1 MTWRRRLLIAA
12 PVVAFVASWLWID
25 DPAVRADPLATI
37 TDALTGWILV
47 AAGLVTWGRRPGSRT
62 GLWLVIAGYLWYVG
76 DLFFVLP
83 SVSIVPLL
91 SFALRAPYDVLLAA
105 ALLSF
110 PGGRLDRRVH
120 RWAVTATAAAYLARA
135 IAFLVTAVPGR
146 NYPDNGTANPFLLL
160 DDRALSQNLDLDLSL
175 LKGTVILVVGLMA
188 VARLVRETSASR
200 RVLLPVVAGGL
211 AWAVMTFVLDLGR
224 WLEVDF
230 HVRLV
235 PWANADWWSIPEYLI
250 RGSAAPVGFLI
261 GALLLRTARSA
272 IVELVTGFEHNPVQA
287 QLEPAL
293 RQALGDP
300 GLRVAYT
307 AADGGWA
314 DAAGTP
320 MVLPDAAGREAAT
333 PIESGGRTLAMI
345 VHDAALL
352 EDPGLVGAIA
362 ATVRLAIDN
371 EQLTVALKAQLEET
385 RASRKRIVDA
395 GDAERQRIERDL
407 HDGAQQR
414 LVSLAIS
421 LRMLGESLG
430 DQASKEVRDELTA
443 AELELRGA
451 IEELRE
457 LAQGLDPAILRGSGL
472 GAAVRSLAERCPTPT
487 SVELALDGRLER
499 LVEATAYFVVAEA
512 LANVTKH
519 AGASH
524 VSVRVAADGGR
535 LRIDIE
541 DDGRGGAETAS
552 GSGLRGLADR
562 VAAAGGSF
570 GVASPPGG
578 GTRITAELPT
588 AP

>member
-1 MTWRRRLLIAA
+1 MSWRRRLLVAA
-12 PVVAFVASWLWID
+12 PVVAFVASWIWID
-25 DPAVRADPLATI
+25 DPAVRDDPLATI

-62 GLWLVIAGYLWYVG
+62 GPWLVIAGYLWYVG

-83 SVSIVPLL
+83 SLSIVPLL
-91 SFALRAPYDVLLAA
+91 SFGLRGAYDIALAA

-110 PGGRLDRRVH
+110 PGGRLDRLVH
-120 RWAVTATAAAYLARA
+120 RWAVAATAAAYLART
-135 IAFLVTAVPGR
+135 IAFLISAVPGR
-146 NYPDNGTANPFLLL
+146 SYPDNGTSNPFLVLH
-160 DDRALSQNLDLDLSL
+160 DRALAQNLDLDLSL
-175 LKGTVILVVGLMA
+175 LKGTVILVVGLLA
-188 VARLVRETSASR
+188 VARLVQESPASR
-200 RVLLPVVAGGL
+200 RVLLPVVAGGVG
-211 AWAVMTFVLDLGR
+211 WAVMTFVLDLGR
-224 WLEVDF
+224 SLEVNF
-230 HVRLV
+230 HIRLI
-235 PWANADWWSIPEYLI
+235 PWENADWWSIPEYLI

-272 IVELVTGFEHNPVQA
+272 VVELLSGFEHNPLQA
-287 QLEPAL
+287 HLEPAL
-293 RQALGDP
+293 RKALGDP
-300 GLRVAYT
+300 GLRVAYPT
-307 AADGGWA
+307 EGGGWA

-320 MVLPDAAGREAAT
+320 IVIPDASAAQAAT
-333 PIESGGRTLAMI
+333 PIESSGRTLAMI
-345 VHDAALL
+345 IHDASLL

-421 LRMLGESLG
+421 LRMLGDSLG
-430 DQASKEVRDELTA
+430 DQAPKEVRDELTA
-443 AELELRGA
+443 SELELRAA
-451 IEELRE
+451 IDELRE
-457 LAQGLDPAILRGSGL
+457 LAQGLDPAILRASGL
-472 GAAVRSLAERCPTPT
+472 GPAIRSLAERCPTPT
-487 SVELALDGRLER
+487 TVELKLDGRLER

-519 AGASH
+519 AGANH
-524 VSVRVAADGGR
+524 ASVRVAVDGAR
-535 LRIDIE
+535 LLIDIQ

-562 VAAAGGSF
+562 VAAAGGEFVVS
-570 GVASPPGG
+570 SPPGG
-578 GTRITAELPT
+578 GTRIAAELPT